1 MADKSI
7 IQPFPAPDFSLT
19 DAKGNAYSL
28 GELKGK
34 WSLLVFLPGLAQKM
48 SVRLACAYR
57 DHYDALQALGVPL
70 WGIWA
75 ENNAVTSDFVKRF
88 SLPYPLLV
96 DEERKVIRAYS
107 AWVPPSGK
115 QGRWNGVV
123 PTVALIATDG
133 YVTRHWIK
141 VHKAELSPQQVLDAL
156 DIYLR

>member
-7 IQPFPAPDFSLT
+7 IQPFPAPAFSLK
-19 DAKGNAYSL
+19 DARGDEYAL
-28 GELKGK
+28 EDLRGK
-34 WSLLVFLPGLAQKM
+34 WALLVFLPGMEQKM

-57 DHYDALQALGVPL
+57 EHWGAFQKLGVPV
-70 WGIWA
+70 WAVWA
-75 ENNAVTSDFVKRF
+75 ENAAVSAEFSKRF
-88 SLPYPLLV
+88 SLPFPLLM

-123 PTVALIATDG
+123 PTVALMASDG

-141 VHKAELSPQQVLDAL
+141 VHKGEQNPLQVLDAL
-156 DIYLR
+156 ELYLR